1 LKTPNGILMCIINS
15 FDTIKRIDI
24 QNFNDLSKDP
34 ETRTSFGN
42 NWRHQIESWCA
53 LSIVLIQLKELIF
66 QNFNDL
72 SIRIQK
78 QEHHLVIIEDTKWN
92 LDVHY
97 Q

>member
-1 LKTPNGILMCIINS
+1 LKTPYQ
-15 FDTIKRIDI
+15 F
-24 QNFNDLSKDP
+24 
-34 ETRTSFGN
+34 
-42 NWRHQIESWCA
+42 WCA

-72 SIRIQK
+72 LRIQK

-92 LDVHY
+92 TWYALLIVLIQLKELIFQNFNDLSRIQKQEHHLVIIEDTLYNLDVHY